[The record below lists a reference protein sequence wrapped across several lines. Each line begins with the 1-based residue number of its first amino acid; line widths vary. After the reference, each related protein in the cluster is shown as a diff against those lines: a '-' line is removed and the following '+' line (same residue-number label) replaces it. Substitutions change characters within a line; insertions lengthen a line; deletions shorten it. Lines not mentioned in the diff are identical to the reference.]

1 VWTALQRRGD
11 DDLCFYTIFTL
22 LGPRHRLAFA
32 RDRVRA
38 VDTLGAAS
46 AASSAGVAIVL
57 DEDDTSDSD
66 AFEIPESD
74 EESSVG
80 DGLRNTNLAAAK
92 SFAAASVESSE
103 KSGCCEIAV

>member
-1 VWTALQRRGD
+1 MCTPLPTYHLPPTTYLPHYNYFNFQLPKTW
-11 DDLCFYTIFTL
+11 
-22 LGPRHRLAFA
+22 
-32 RDRVRA
+32 RA